1 MVNYKRTMEQAS
13 HLAIEGNHGS
23 VSPKRMRT
31 DQSRIDDCKEERL
44 T

>member
-13 HLAIEGNHGS
+13 HLAIEGNMDRFHQKECGQTKAAS
-23 VSPKRMRT
+23 MTS
-31 DQSRIDDCKEERL
+31 KEERL